1 MEIVN
6 ADAFSYTAE
15 AGQTYDVVMVD
26 LVDPSNEKL
35 AKLYS
40 VEFYRQIDAL
50 LAGDGVMVTQA
61 TSSFFSPHA
70 FSMVASTVAAG
81 QPDRGV
87 HPFTVNVPS
96 FGEWGFVLSTRTP
109 EQLLAGPLPD
119 GLVYQSDRLL
129 HFLMVDDPPSV
140 EQTEPSTLLHPRIV
154 ETYNNDMTQWRYY

>member
-1 MEIVN
+1 
-6 ADAFSYTAE
+6 
-15 AGQTYDVVMVD
+15 
-26 LVDPSNEKL
+26 
-35 AKLYS
+35 
-40 VEFYRQIDAL
+40 
-50 LAGDGVMVTQA
+50 MVTQA

-87 HPFTVNVPS
+87 HSFMVNVPS

-140 EQTEPSTLLHPRIV
+140 EQTEPSTLLHPSIV
-154 ETYNNDMTQWRYY
+154 ET

>member
-1 MEIVN
+1 M
-6 ADAFSYTAE
+6 
-15 AGQTYDVVMVD
+15 
-26 LVDPSNEKL
+26 
-35 AKLYS
+35 
-40 VEFYRQIDAL
+40 
-50 LAGDGVMVTQA
+50 
-61 TSSFFSPHA
+61 
-70 FSMVASTVAAG
+70 
-81 QPDRGV
+81 
-87 HPFTVNVPS
+87 PS